1 MLLNALAV
9 GCGGF
14 IGAVCRYLCTT
25 LTNKIA
31 YLAVNAPSFGFPI
44 GILLINFIGCFLM
57 GFFAMFLPARFSGNT
72 RLLGFVTTGC
82 IGGFTTMS
90 TFCLDSFKLF
100 AGGDCLLGV
109 LNIGLTLLLCML
121 GVVAGVACGKA
132 LS

>member
-1 MLLNALAV
+1 MFLNVLAV

-31 YLAVNAPSFGFPI
+31 YLTINAPSFGFPI
-44 GILLINFIGCFLM
+44 GILMINFVGCFLM
-57 GFFAMFLPARFSGNT
+57 GLLAMVLPAHFSGNT
-72 RLLGFVTTGC
+72 RLLGFATTGC

-90 TFCLDSFKLF
+90 TFCLDSLKLF
-100 AGGDCLLGV
+100 VGGDYV
-109 LNIGLTLLLCML
+109 LCILNVTLTFVLCMV
-121 GVVAGVACGKA
+121 GVAAGVACGKA